1 MIQGLTRGLGDALNG
16 LGTHLSFFGDVLH
29 SLAFKKLERKEFLTQ
44 LAQTG
49 WRSLPTTLTAG
60 IFTGA
65 IMAVQFHLQLKD
77 FGAEATLG
85 GLNTSGTLREVG
97 PILIAF
103 MLAGKVGAFTSAELG
118 TMKVTDQ
125 IEAIRCLGVDP
136 LNFLVVPRFLAVI
149 LSSIVLL
156 AFGLFISVVGG
167 IIAAWFVGGI
177 NPQQYLSMIPRFA
190 VPETIVLAIAKAIIF
205 GILMGHLC
213 CAHGYWT
220 TGGTQ
225 GVGRSVRKTAVQSMV
240 AIVLSDFATT
250 WILEALWRAQG
261 GG

>member
-1 MIQGLTRGLGDALNG
+1 VKKAFEDALDGLGA
-16 LGTHLSFFGDVLH
+16 HLVFFFGVLR
-29 SLAFKKLERKEFLTQ
+29 AAIVKPLEGKEFLTQ
-44 LAQTG
+44 LSQTG

-65 IMAVQFHLQLKD
+65 IMAVQFHMQLKD

-125 IEAIRCLGVDP
+125 IEAIRCLGVEP
-136 LNFLVVPRFLAVI
+136 VSFLVVPRFLAVV
-149 LSSIVLL
+149 LSSILLL
-156 AFGLFISVVGG
+156 AFGLFISVIGG
-167 IIAAWFVGGI
+167 ILAAQAVGGI

-190 VPETIVLAIAKAIIF
+190 TPETIVLTVTKAVVF
-205 GILMGHLC
+205 GVLMGHIC
-213 CAHGYWT
+213 CANGYWT
-220 TGGTQ
+220 SGGTQ

-240 AIVLSDFATT
+240 AIVLADFATT
-250 WILEALWRAQG
+250 WILQALFNARAG
-261 GG
+261 G

>member
-1 MIQGLTRGLGDALNG
+1 MIRQMGDALDG
-16 LGTHLSFFGDVLH
+16 FGEHLFFFGQVLRTM
-29 SLAFKKLERKEFLTQ
+29 LFKPLERKEFLTQ
-44 LAQTG
+44 LSQTG

-60 IFTGA
+60 LFTGA
-65 IMAVQFHLQLKD
+65 IMAVQFHMQIKD

-136 LNFLVVPRFLAVI
+136 IAFLVVPRFLAVVM
-149 LSSIVLL
+149 SSILLL

-167 IIAAWFVGGI
+167 LIAAQLAAGI
-177 NPQQYLSMIPRFA
+177 NPQQYLLMIPRFA
-190 VPETIVLAIAKAIIF
+190 TPETLVLAISKAIVF
-205 GILMGHLC
+205 GVLMGHIC
-213 CAHGYWT
+213 CANGYWT
-220 TGGTQ
+220 KGGTQ
-225 GVGRSVRKTAVQSMV
+225 GVGRAVRTTAVQSMV

-250 WILEALWRAQG
+250 WILEAMFRAHG
-261 GG
+261 GGV

>member
-1 MIQGLTRGLGDALNG
+1 MTALLSAIGQHVEFFLGLLRT
-16 LGTHLSFFGDVLH
+16 
-29 SLAFKKLERKEFLTQ
+29 SLFSRFESREFTSQ
-44 LAQTG
+44 LASIG

-60 IFTGA
+60 VFTGA

-125 IEAIRCLGVDP
+125 IQAIRCLGVDP
-136 LNFLVVPRFLAVI
+136 VAFLVVPRFWAVV
-149 LSSIVLL
+149 LSSVLLL
-156 AFGLFISVVGG
+156 AFGLVVSVTGG
-167 IIAAWFVGGI
+167 MIASYFVGGV

-190 VPETIVLAIAKAIIF
+190 AAETVALACVKALVF
-205 GILMGHLC
+205 GVLMGHLC
-213 CAHGYWT
+213 CANGYWT
-220 TGGTQ
+220 EGGTQ
-225 GVGRSVRKTAVQSMV
+225 GVGRAVRTTAVQSMV
-240 AIVLSDFATT
+240 AIVLADFSISWFLNGIFT
-250 WILEALWRAQG
+250 ALG
-261 GG
+261 K